1 MVRRSR
7 EAFDKDALAIR
18 AAKTGDRA
26 TRLASRLEQA
36 WALRNSDRAAARSA
50 SEVLLTSADIDP
62 RATALA
68 KIVLSY
74 LDYRF
79 RVCVT

>member
-1 MVRRSR
+1 M
-7 EAFDKDALAIR
+7 LIN
-18 AAKTGDRA
+18 TI
-26 TRLASRLEQA
+26 EQA

>member
-1 MVRRSR
+1 MHRSTFF
-7 EAFDKDALAIR
+7 ANTGDSS
-18 AAKTGDRA
+18 AAKRDTVGGMLIN
-26 TRLASRLEQA
+26 TIEQA